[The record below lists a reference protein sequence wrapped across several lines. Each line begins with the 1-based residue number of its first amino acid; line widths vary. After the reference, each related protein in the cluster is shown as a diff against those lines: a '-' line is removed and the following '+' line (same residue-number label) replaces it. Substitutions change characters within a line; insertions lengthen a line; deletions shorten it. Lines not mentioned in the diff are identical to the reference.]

1 MAVMV
6 MSGIIIMLVYFTAGD
21 DKEVNLGP
29 GNDLFVIKK
38 SSGLHLIEVDNS
50 WSTGVGQGWPWLELV
65 CLGLA
70 ILLGITMSHVMHY
83 CYCTKKLVARK
94 VERERANYELSNL
107 PRVAKALGEMIHA
120 ALEIP
125 ALA

>member
-1 MAVMV
+1 MTVVSAGHQGPPTGRANIGRSKYSSSAKLWCMVCMAVMV

-50 WSTGVGQGWPWLELV
+50 GSTGVGQGWVWLELV

-70 ILLGITMSHVMHY
+70 ILLGLTISHVMYY
-83 CYCTKKLVARK
+83 CYCT
-94 VERERANYELSNL
+94 
-107 PRVAKALGEMIHA
+107 
-120 ALEIP
+120 
-125 ALA
+125 

>member
-6 MSGIIIMLVYFTAGD
+6 LSGIIIMSVYFTAGD
-21 DKEVNLGP
+21 DNEVNLGP
-29 GNDLFVIKK
+29 GNDLSVIKK
-38 SSGLHLIEVDNS
+38 SSGLHFIEVDNS
-50 WSTGVGQGWPWLELV
+50 GSTGVGQGWAWLEIL

-70 ILLGITMSHVMHY
+70 ILLGLTISHVMHY

-94 VERERANYELSNL
+94 VERLRANYELSNL
-107 PRVAKALGEMIHA
+107 PRVAKASGEMIPA